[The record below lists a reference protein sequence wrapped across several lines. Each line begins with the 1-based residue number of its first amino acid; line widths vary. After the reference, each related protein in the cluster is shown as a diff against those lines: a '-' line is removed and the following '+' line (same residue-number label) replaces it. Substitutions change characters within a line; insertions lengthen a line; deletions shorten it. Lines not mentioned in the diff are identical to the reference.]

1 MIRLA
6 RARVVGAL
14 ALTAVLVSVQARA
27 QVPLTGNDLA
37 AVLQWM
43 AGLEEYLM
51 IREQAA
57 GTVPLPRTSPDLPQ
71 VLEARTAL
79 ASAIRDRRA
88 GAKIGD
94 LFTFEVRRTF
104 RKLIARSI
112 IAHEVVMSDLL
123 AAVRRQ
129 IGPGSFRLAVNQP
142 FPQQLAA
149 APPSCVLDLLPPL
162 PWELDYR
169 IADHDLVL
177 IDLGSGLVIDILPDA
192 LPHLVTGGTVK
203 APGAEV
209 VSSRVTARQRK

>member
-1 MIRLA
+1 MTGLA

-14 ALTAVLVSVQARA
+14 ALTAVLASVPARA

-37 AVLQWM
+37 AVQQWM
-43 AGLEEYLM
+43 VGLEEYLM

-129 IGPGSFRLAVNQP
+129 IGPGSFRLTVNQP
-142 FPQQLAA
+142 FPRQLAA
-149 APPSCVLDLLPPL
+149 VPSCVLDLLPPL
-162 PWELDYR
+162 PWELDFR

-177 IDLGSGLVIDILPDA
+177 IDLGSGLVIDILSDA
-192 LPHLVTGGTVK
+192 LPRLVTGGWRR
-203 APGAEV
+203 A
-209 VSSRVTARQRK
+209 VSHSSAIR

>member
-14 ALTAVLVSVQARA
+14 ALTAVLVSVPARA

-149 APPSCVLDLLPPL
+149 APPSCVLNLLPPL

-192 LPHLVTGGTVK
+192 LPHLMTATK
-203 APGAEV
+203 PRQ
-209 VSSRVTARQRK
+209 SSAVPALAR